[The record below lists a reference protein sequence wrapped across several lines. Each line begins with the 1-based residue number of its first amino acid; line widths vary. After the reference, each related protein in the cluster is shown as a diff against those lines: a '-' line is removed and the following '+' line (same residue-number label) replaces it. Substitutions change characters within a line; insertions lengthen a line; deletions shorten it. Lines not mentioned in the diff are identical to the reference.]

1 MIVSFKYGLATVLLL
16 LASGC
21 QVGLQQIDGFY
32 RHGHE
37 VNTVCAGRPEAC
49 YWLVDTPDEI
59 RQRLKQQVAGKPPY
73 TPVCL
78 KLIAEISDEK
88 ADGFGLDYDG
98 SIRVAQLLGGCDD
111 VKETEASL
119 QDLQHRRFVLERIND
134 MTLMQYAQELG
145 FTEAE
150 PLQKIPELDFGEQGF
165 VSGNTGCNRIQ
176 GRASVTDN
184 TLTLG
189 PLASTR
195 MYCAGFAGE
204 LELQLLMLY
213 DTSPAIK
220 GVGTS
225 LVLKAGTTKLEYRL
239 KDWVQ

>member
-1 MIVSFKYGLATVLLL
+1 MIVSFKYRLATLFMLLTT
-16 LASGC
+16 GC
-21 QVGLQQIDGFY
+21 QAGLQQIDGFY
-32 RHGHE
+32 RYGHE
-37 VNTVCAGRPEAC
+37 VNSVCTGVPEAC
-49 YWLVDTPDEI
+49 YWLVDTPEEL

-73 TPVCL
+73 APVCL
-78 KLIAEISDEK
+78 KLIAELSDEK

-98 SIRVAQLLGGCDD
+98 SIRVVQLLGGCDG
-111 VKETEASL
+111 VKETTISL
-119 QDLQHRRFVLERIND
+119 QDLQHHRFVLERIND

-165 VSGNTGCNRIQ
+165 VSGNTGCNQ
-176 GRASVTDN
+176 VSGQASVTDN

-195 MYCAGFAGE
+195 MYCPGFSGE
-204 LELQLLMLY
+204 LELQLSMHY
-213 DTSPAIK
+213 DTGLAITRI
-220 GVGTS
+220 GQW
-225 LVLKAGTTKLEYRL
+225 LVLQAGTTKLEYQL

>member
-1 MIVSFKYGLATVLLL
+1 MSFKYRLATLFMLLTT
-16 LASGC
+16 GC
-21 QVGLQQIDGFY
+21 QAGLQQIDGFY
-32 RHGHE
+32 RYGHE
-37 VNTVCAGRPEAC
+37 VNSVCTGVPEAC
-49 YWLVDTPDEI
+49 YWLVDTPEEL

-73 TPVCL
+73 APVCL
-78 KLIAEISDEK
+78 KLIAELSDEK

-98 SIRVAQLLGGCDD
+98 SIRVVQLLGGCDG
-111 VKETEASL
+111 VKDTAISL
-119 QDLQHRRFVLERIND
+119 QDLQHHRFVLERIND

-165 VSGNTGCNRIQ
+165 VSGNTGCNQ
-176 GRASVTDN
+176 VSGQASVTDN

-195 MYCAGFAGE
+195 MYCPGFSGE
-204 LELQLLMLY
+204 LELQLSMHY
-213 DTSPAIK
+213 DTGLAITRI
-220 GVGTS
+220 GQW
-225 LVLKAGTTKLEYRL
+225 LVLQAGTTKLEYQL

>member
-1 MIVSFKYGLATVLLL
+1 MIVSFKYRLATLFMLLTT
-16 LASGC
+16 GC
-21 QVGLQQIDGFY
+21 QAGLQQIDGFY
-32 RHGHE
+32 RYGHE
-37 VNTVCAGRPEAC
+37 VNSVCTGVPEAC
-49 YWLVDTPDEI
+49 YWLVDTPEEL

-73 TPVCL
+73 APVCL
-78 KLIAEISDEK
+78 KLIAELSDEK

-98 SIRVAQLLGGCDD
+98 SIRVVQLLGGCDG
-111 VKETEASL
+111 VKDTAISL
-119 QDLQHRRFVLERIND
+119 QDLQHHRFVLERIND

-165 VSGNTGCNRIQ
+165 VSGNTGCNQ
-176 GRASVTDN
+176 VSGQASVTDN

-195 MYCAGFAGE
+195 MYCPGFSGE
-204 LELQLLMLY
+204 LELQLSMHY
-213 DTSPAIK
+213 DTGLAITRI
-220 GVGTS
+220 GQW
-225 LVLKAGTTKLEYRL
+225 LVLQAGTTKLEYQL